1 MIKKLSEEEISKM
14 NKEELLDEFEN
25 IHEEVMKER
34 EFGGSNKPEINLPD
48 ATGKQIKFIDLYCSK
63 YGELSATECA
73 IRAGYS
79 RTSAYQR
86 AHELLDFRKNPA
98 VAKVIQDRLMGNME
112 VWMLD
117 KQKHMAN
124 LTRIQQEAR
133 AKGQYGVAAKCE
145 ELKGKVQGFYVE
157 RNLNINAD
165 AKINIEEARNRI
177 RKNYDREDYEA
188 YQKRDIEEIFGPEPT
203 PEERKKQRAEKERLR
218 KEGEERMRE
227 LEKYQED
234 RTRERNKKLG
244 LDRKNKLPKFDG

>member
-1 MIKKLSEEEISKM
+1 MIKKLSDEEINKMSK
-14 NKEELLDEFEN
+14 EDILEEFES
-25 IHEEVMKER
+25 IHDEVMKR
-34 EFGGSNKPEINLPD
+34 KKEFGGANKPELNLPD

-145 ELKGKVQGFYVE
+145 ELKGFYVE

-165 AKINIEEARNRI
+165 TKIDIEAARDRI

-203 PEERKKQRAEKERLR
+203 PEERKKMKAEKERIR
-218 KEGEERMRE
+218 KEGEARMRE

-234 RTRERNKKLG
+234 RKRERDRKLG

>member
-1 MIKKLSEEEISKM
+1 MIKKLTDEEIKNMSVEEIETEFK
-14 NKEELLDEFEN
+14 NIYKE
-25 IHEEVMKER
+25 K
-34 EFGGSNKPEINLPD
+34 EFGGAAKPEINLPD

-157 RNLNINAD
+157 RNLNLNVEQNQTD
-165 AKINIEEARNRI
+165 TRERI
-177 RKNYDREDYEA
+177 KRMYDREDYEEYLKA
-188 YQKRDIEEIFGPEPT
+188 QINDIYGPEPT
-203 PEERKKQRAEKERLR
+203 PEEREARRIAKEKKMKED
-218 KEGEERMRE
+218 EAAMRE
-227 LEKYQED
+227 LEEYQEM
-234 RTRERNKKLG
+234 RTKERNRKLG
-244 LDRKNKLPKFDG
+244 LKDRKF

>member
-1 MIKKLSEEEISKM
+1 MIKKLSEEISKM

-34 EFGGSNKPEINLPD
+34 EFGGTNKPEINLPD

>member
-1 MIKKLSEEEISKM
+1 MIKKLSEEEISNM

-34 EFGGSNKPEINLPD
+34 EFGGTNKPEINLPD

-165 AKINIEEARNRI
+165 TKIDIEAARDRI

-203 PEERKKQRAEKERLR
+203 PEERKKMKAEKERIR
-218 KEGEERMRE
+218 KEGEARMRE

-234 RTRERNKKLG
+234 RKRERDRKLG

>member
-1 MIKKLSEEEISKM
+1 MIKKLSKEEISKM

-34 EFGGSNKPEINLPD
+34 EFGGANKPEINLPD

>member
-34 EFGGSNKPEINLPD
+34 EFGGTNKPEINLPD

-79 RTSAYQR
+79 RPSAYQR

>member
-34 EFGGSNKPEINLPD
+34 EFGGTNKPEINLPD

-165 AKINIEEARNRI
+165 AKLNIEEARNRI

>member
-1 MIKKLSEEEISKM
+1 MIKKLSKEEISKM

-34 EFGGSNKPEINLPD
+34 EFGGTNKPEINLPD

-165 AKINIEEARNRI
+165 TKIDIEAARDRI

-203 PEERKKQRAEKERLR
+203 PEERKKMKAEKERIR
-218 KEGEERMRE
+218 KEGEARMRE

-234 RTRERNKKLG
+234 RKRERDRKLG

>member
-1 MIKKLSEEEISKM
+1 MIKKLSKEEISKM

-34 EFGGSNKPEINLPD
+34 EFGGANKPEINLPD

-227 LEKYQED
+227 LEKYQEY

>member
-1 MIKKLSEEEISKM
+1 MIKKLSKEEISKM

-34 EFGGSNKPEINLPD
+34 EFGGTNKPEINLPD

-157 RNLNINAD
+157 RNLNLNVEQNQTD
-165 AKINIEEARNRI
+165 TRERI
-177 RKNYDREDYEA
+177 KRMYDREDYEEYLKA
-188 YQKRDIEEIFGPEPT
+188 QINDIYGPEPT
-203 PEERKKQRAEKERLR
+203 PEEREARRIAKEKKMKED
-218 KEGEERMRE
+218 EAAMRE
-227 LEKYQED
+227 LEEYQEM
-234 RTRERNKKLG
+234 RTKERNRKLG
-244 LDRKNKLPKFDG
+244 LKDRKF

>member
-1 MIKKLSEEEISKM
+1 MKNITKPEKTT
-14 NKEELLDEFEN
+14 EELEN
-25 IHEEVMKER
+25 DVT
-34 EFGGSNKPEINLPD
+34 
-48 ATGKQIKFIDLYCSK
+48 AKQIKFIDLYCSK

-86 AHELLDFRKNPA
+86 AHELLNPKSNPA
-98 VAKVIQDRLMGNME
+98 TAQIIHDRLMGNME
-112 VWMLD
+112 VWNLN
-117 KQKHMAN
+117 KEKHMAN
-124 LTRIQQEAR
+124 LCRIQEA
-133 AKGQYGVAAKCE
+133 AKEKGQYGVVAKCE

>member
-1 MIKKLSEEEISKM
+1 MIKKLSKEEISKM

-34 EFGGSNKPEINLPD
+34 EFGGTNKPEINLPD

-203 PEERKKQRAEKERLR
+203 PEERKKQRAEKERLK

>member
-1 MIKKLSEEEISKM
+1 
-14 NKEELLDEFEN
+14 
-25 IHEEVMKER
+25 
-34 EFGGSNKPEINLPD
+34 
-48 ATGKQIKFIDLYCSK
+48 
-63 YGELSATECA
+63 
-73 IRAGYS
+73 
-79 RTSAYQR
+79 
-86 AHELLDFRKNPA
+86 
-98 VAKVIQDRLMGNME
+98 
-112 VWMLD
+112 
-117 KQKHMAN
+117 MAN

-165 AKINIEEARNRI
+165 TKIDIEAARDRI

-203 PEERKKQRAEKERLR
+203 PEERKKMKAEKERIR
-218 KEGEERMRE
+218 KEGEARMRE

-234 RTRERNKKLG
+234 RKRERDRKLG

>member
-1 MIKKLSEEEISKM
+1 MIKKLSKEEISKM

-34 EFGGSNKPEINLPD
+34 EFGGTNKPEINLPD

-165 AKINIEEARNRI
+165 AKINIEEARDLAKRAILFKREKGRLPLINSPDPWERRMAEGI
-177 RKNYDREDYEA
+177 TVLQKKESEKKND
-188 YQKRDIEEIFGPEPT
+188 
-203 PEERKKQRAEKERLR
+203 
-218 KEGEERMRE
+218 
-227 LEKYQED
+227 
-234 RTRERNKKLG
+234 
-244 LDRKNKLPKFDG
+244 

>member
-1 MIKKLSEEEISKM
+1 MIKKLSKEEISKM

-34 EFGGSNKPEINLPD
+34 EFGGTNKPEINLPD

-188 YQKRDIEEIFGPEPT
+188 YQKRDIEEIFGPEPA

>member
-34 EFGGSNKPEINLPD
+34 EFGGANKPEINLPD